1 MKSLRTAIA
10 SICLVL
16 AGATDA
22 ADREVQGFPVPET
35 VTLTPA
41 APHLTLIGV
50 TTIDRSYLPF
60 YTVAVYRE
68 TQRGT
73 ARGLPSGLEPLRL
86 SIRWLAPAIDA
97 KAMGSFWREA
107 FTKASGDDAQLA
119 RLKAPIDRLVET
131 IDTAERG
138 DAVDFDYNPESG
150 LHVVRDGAVLAQLP
164 GLEFNRLFLSIW
176 LGDKADPTVRGALLG
191 THKASSATPV
201 SR

>member
-10 SICLVL
+10 SLCLAL
-16 AGATDA
+16 AGAA
-22 ADREVQGFPVPET
+22 EAVDREVQGFPVPEI

-50 TTIDRSYLPF
+50 TVVERSYLPF

-73 ARGLPSGLEPLRL
+73 ARGLPSGLEPLRV
-86 SIRWLAPAIDA
+86 SIRWLAPKVDA
-97 KAMGSFWREA
+97 KTMEAFWRDA
-107 FTKASGDDAQLA
+107 FAKASGDDAQLA
-119 RLKAPIDRLVET
+119 RLKAPIQRLVET
-131 IDTAERG
+131 IGTAERG
-138 DAVDFDYNPESG
+138 DAIEFDYNPESG

-176 LGDKADPTVRGALLG
+176 LGEKADPAVRDALLG
-191 THKASSATPV
+191 VFKAGSTTAPT
-201 SR
+201 R

>member
-1 MKSLRTAIA
+1 MKQLRAAIA
-10 SICLVL
+10 SICLAL
-16 AGATDA
+16 AGSADA
-22 ADREVQGFPVPET
+22 ADRDVQGFPVPET

-50 TTIDRSYLPF
+50 TTVERSYLPF

-86 SIRWLAPAIDA
+86 SIRWLAPTVDE
-97 KAMGSFWREA
+97 KSMSTFWRSA
-107 FTKASGDDAQLA
+107 FEKASGDDAQLA
-119 RLKAPIDRLVET
+119 RLRGPIDRLVTT
-131 IDTAERG
+131 IGTAERG
-138 DAVDFDYNPESG
+138 DAIDFDYNPESG

-176 LGDKADPTVRGALLG
+176 LGENADRIVRGALLG
-191 THKASSATPV
+191 SHKASSAAPV